1 MARAPRR
8 VLRRP
13 LGPVG
18 LLCLALA
25 GLVLAGTVFAA
36 AARAEIVDR
45 VVLRVNDR
53 VATLLDFENR
63 REGALSEVQANDK
76 LSPEQRQ
83 QMLDNLGNRVF
94 RKMFEDLL
102 LLSRADQLSIHPE
115 ENEVDAGV
123 RQIRQSFGIQ
133 SDDEFAAALSQEGLS
148 LAEFREQVRDQIR
161 IRQVVAKEVSAKI
174 DLEEDDLRRVYRAE
188 QDRFVKPKRWKVRE
202 LIVLEGDDSDPAT
215 VRGLAEDIRAQILGG
230 RAIDEVAAEY
240 SKRGKTS
247 DLVELGWVGEGELD
261 PQLES
266 SLAGMSPGDLSE
278 PVEARG
284 GYHLLQ
290 LEELEDARAM
300 AFSEVSNQI
309 EARERRRLF
318 AQQFQDY
325 MRDLE
330 KQAYVVADPPP
341 DAAGFRTVA
350 GDRED
355 VDPYAG
361 FESESDAA
369 ADKAET
375 TPVPEAP
382 VVEPEA
388 AKPEPPPL

>member
-1 MARAPRR
+1 VPRAPR
-8 VLRRP
+8 
-13 LGPVG
+13 
-18 LLCLALA
+18 LAILIA
-25 GLVLAGTVFAA
+25 ACVVLAGPVLATVAH
-36 AARAEIVDR
+36 AEVVDR

-53 VATLLDFENR
+53 IATLLDYEKR
-63 REGALSEVQANDK
+63 RAGAVSELQSRQDVD
-76 LSPEQRQ
+76 PDQREE
-83 QMLDNLGNRVF
+83 MLEDMGNRVF

-115 ENEVDAGV
+115 GSEVDAGV
-123 RQIRQSFGIQ
+123 RQIRQGFGIE

-161 IRQVVAKEVSAKI
+161 IRQVVGKEVSAKI

-188 QDRFVKPKRWKVRE
+188 QDRFVTPKRWRVHE
-202 LIVLEGDDSDPAT
+202 LIVLEDETTDPAAT
-215 VRGLAEDIRAQILGG
+215 RKLAEDIRAEILGG

-240 SKRGKTS
+240 SKQGKTS
-247 DLVELGWVGEGELD
+247 DLVDLGWIGEGELD

-266 SLAGMSPGDLSE
+266 SLGTLSPGGVSE
-278 PVEARG
+278 PIEARG
-284 GYHLLQ
+284 GYHILE
-290 LEELEDARAM
+290 LEELEDARAL
-300 AFSEVSNQI
+300 AFSEVSDQI

-318 AQQFQDY
+318 AEKFQDY

-330 KQAYVVADPPP
+330 KQAYVVADPPA

-369 ADKAET
+369 ADQKEEA
-375 TPVPEAP
+375 PVPEAP
-382 VVEPEA
+382 VVEPDA
-388 AKPEPPPL
+388 AKPEPPPR